1 MYFDNSKSLL
11 KDSKYLSLFC
21 DGSTVRTESEKEIIM
36 VKVLDYFYPRLKY
49 LKLVEPVNTKAEGIL
64 AAIDTAMQTFDLPYY
79 KQKLIGFC
87 SDGASVMMG
96 ARRGVIKLLKE
107 RGQVEYVLAVWC
119 FAHRLELAV
128 KDAFKNTYM
137 STVVDTLTMIYYFYK
152 AIPWDENL
160 SLFVSLKSKRVYL
173 ALNKIC
179 VRDIKIYNFKSAC
192 SFSIKKIVAFEL

>member
-1 MYFDNSKSLL
+1 
-11 KDSKYLSLFC
+11 
-21 DGSTVRTESEKEIIM
+21 M
-36 VKVLDYFYPRLKY
+36 VKVLDNFYPRVKY
-49 LKLVEPVNTKAEGIL
+49 LKLVEPENTKAESIL
-64 AAIDTAMQTFDLPYY
+64 VAVDTAMQTFDLPDY

-87 SDGASVMMG
+87 SEGASVMMG
-96 ARRGVIKLLKE
+96 ARRGVLKLLKE

-160 SLFVSLKSKRVYL
+160 SLFVSLKSQ
-173 ALNKIC
+173 NIC
-179 VRDIKIYNFKSAC
+179 LKEFI
-192 SFSIKKIVAFEL
+192 

>member
-1 MYFDNSKSLL
+1 M
-11 KDSKYLSLFC
+11 
-21 DGSTVRTESEKEIIM
+21 STDRKESEKEIIM
-36 VKVLDYFYPRLKY
+36 VKVLDNFYPRVKY
-49 LKLVEPVNTKAEGIL
+49 LKLVEPENTKAESIL
-64 AAIDTAMQTFDLPYY
+64 AAIDTAMQTFDLPDY

-87 SDGASVMMG
+87 SEGASVMMG

-160 SLFVSLKSKRVYL
+160 SLFVSLKSQ
-173 ALNKIC
+173 NIC
-179 VRDIKIYNFKSAC
+179 LKEFI
-192 SFSIKKIVAFEL
+192 

>member
-1 MYFDNSKSLL
+1 M
-11 KDSKYLSLFC
+11 
-21 DGSTVRTESEKEIIM
+21 STDRKESEKEIIM
-36 VKVLDYFYPRLKY
+36 VKVLDNFYPRVNY
-49 LKLVEPVNTKAEGIL
+49 LKLVEPENTKAESIL
-64 AAIDTAMQTFDLPYY
+64 AAIDTAMQTFDLPDY

-87 SDGASVMMG
+87 SEGASVMMG

-160 SLFVSLKSKRVYL
+160 SLFVSLKSQ
-173 ALNKIC
+173 NIC
-179 VRDIKIYNFKSAC
+179 LKEFI
-192 SFSIKKIVAFEL
+192 